1 MMSVVNQID
10 SIAEMRH
17 LFMDQDLELRDSLT
31 FIWDNQ
37 IDDLLKN
44 PLICRIVDEL
54 WNSSYNVDG
63 FIWNAS
69 TSHQMIVNYDHC
81 KFDYEYTHRFYK

>member
-1 MMSVVNQID
+1 MMDVVNKID

-37 IDDLLKN
+37 IDQLLEN
-44 PLICRIVDEL
+44 PLI
-54 WNSSYNVDG
+54 
-63 FIWNAS
+63 
-69 TSHQMIVNYDHC
+69 
-81 KFDYEYTHRFYK
+81 